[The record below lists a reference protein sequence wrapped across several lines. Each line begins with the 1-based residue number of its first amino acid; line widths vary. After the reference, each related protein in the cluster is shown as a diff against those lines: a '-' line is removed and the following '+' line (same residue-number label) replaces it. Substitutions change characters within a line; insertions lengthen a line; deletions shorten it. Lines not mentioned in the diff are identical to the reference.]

1 MVAILVEQLLVSFFG
16 RLSLHTA
23 PPQVLG
29 LIASEVQTGSLQV
42 DDVGKWSEAGSSV
55 SAAAA
60 FVHMRAVRSYGEVID
75 LHDLDSSIVSSPS

>member
-1 MVAILVEQLLVSFFG
+1 MVAILVEQLLVSF
-16 RLSLHTA
+16 LAASLCT
-23 PPQVLG
+23 PLLLG